1 MEDKVQESVQELAT
15 ESQNNTDNI
24 SDRESELLR
33 EVMQKKERLQK
44 AESEIAELRKA
55 QESVKK
61 SQEAERQK
69 QLEENEEWKTLA
81 EERAKQLSELTP
93 VVDQYKAERTAEKEK
108 LLSDFPEEDREDFKE
123 LTLAQLR
130 SVHNKIIKTKSNI
143 PSVDTS
149 DSTGMQGYAT
159 LKEAVK
165 DHVSG
170 KIDKTTY
177 EQIKEKFTSRIS
189 R

>member
-1 MEDKVQESVQELAT
+1 MEETMEEIVQESVQELAT
-15 ESQNNTDNI
+15 ESQSSADNI
-24 SDRESELLR
+24 SDRESELLQ

-44 AESEIAELRKA
+44 AESKIAELEKV
-55 QESVKK
+55 QEV
-61 SQEAERQK
+61 ERQK

-108 LLSDFPEEDREDFKE
+108 LLSDFPEDDREEFKE

-130 SVHNKIIKTKSNI
+130 SVHGKILKPKNNI
-143 PSVDTS
+143 PSVETS

>member
-1 MEDKVQESVQELAT
+1 MKEIVQENVQELVT
-15 ESQNNTDNI
+15 ENQNDTDNI
-24 SDRESELLR
+24 SDRESELLQ

-44 AESEIAELRKA
+44 AESKIAELEKV
-55 QESVKK
+55 QEI
-61 SQEAERQK
+61 ERQK

-108 LLSDFPEEDREDFKE
+108 LLSDFPEDDREEFKE

-130 SVHNKIIKTKSNI
+130 SVHGKILKPKNNI
-143 PSVDTS
+143 PSVETS

>member
-1 MEDKVQESVQELAT
+1 MEEKMEETVQESVQELAT
-15 ESQNNTDNI
+15 ESQSSADNI
-24 SDRESELLR
+24 SNRESELLQ

-44 AESEIAELRKA
+44 AESKIAELEKV
-55 QESVKK
+55 QEV
-61 SQEAERQK
+61 ERQK

-81 EERAKQLSELTP
+81 EERAKQLSEVLP

-108 LLSDFPEEDREDFKE
+108 LLSDFPEDDREEFKE

-130 SVHNKIIKTKSNI
+130 SVHGKILKPKNNI
-143 PSVDTS
+143 PSVETS

>member
-1 MEDKVQESVQELAT
+1 MEEKMEEIVQESVQELAT
-15 ESQNNTDNI
+15 ESQSSADNI
-24 SDRESELLR
+24 SDRESELLQ

-44 AESEIAELRKA
+44 AESKIAELEKV
-55 QESVKK
+55 QEV
-61 SQEAERQK
+61 ERQK

-108 LLSDFPEEDREDFKE
+108 LLSDFPEDDREEFKE

-130 SVHNKIIKTKSNI
+130 SVHGKILKPKNNI
-143 PSVDTS
+143 PSVETS

-170 KIDKTTY
+170 KIDRTTY

>member
-1 MEDKVQESVQELAT
+1 MEEKMEETVQESVQELAT
-15 ESQNNTDNI
+15 ESQSSADNI
-24 SDRESELLR
+24 SNRESELLQ

-44 AESEIAELRKA
+44 AESKIAELEKV
-55 QESVKK
+55 QEV
-61 SQEAERQK
+61 ERQK

-108 LLSDFPEEDREDFKE
+108 LLSDFPEDDREEFKE

-130 SVHNKIIKTKSNI
+130 SVHGKILKPKNNI
-143 PSVDTS
+143 PSVETS

>member
-1 MEDKVQESVQELAT
+1 MEEIVQESVQELAT
-15 ESQNNTDNI
+15 ESQSSADNI
-24 SDRESELLR
+24 SNRESELLQ

-44 AESEIAELRKA
+44 AESKIAELEKV
-55 QESVKK
+55 QEV
-61 SQEAERQK
+61 ERQK

-93 VVDQYKAERTAEKEK
+93 VVDQYKADRTAEKEK
-108 LLSDFPEEDREDFKE
+108 LLSDFPEDDREEFKE

-130 SVHNKIIKTKSNI
+130 SVHGKILKPKNNI
-143 PSVDTS
+143 PSVETS

>member
-15 ESQNNTDNI
+15 ESQSNTDNI

-44 AESEIAELRKA
+44 AESEITELKKA
-55 QESVKK
+55 
-61 SQEAERQK
+61 QEAERQK
-69 QLEENEEWKTLA
+69 QLEKNEEWKTLA
-81 EERAKQLSELTP
+81 EERAKTITEKDRQLSELTP

-108 LLSDFPEEDREDFKE
+108 LLSDFPEEEREDFKE

-130 SVHNKIIKTKSNI
+130 SVHGKIIKTKSNI

-170 KIDKTTY
+170 KIDRTTY
-177 EQIKEKFTSRIS
+177 EQIKEKFTSRIG

>member
-1 MEDKVQESVQELAT
+1 MEEIVQESVQELAT
-15 ESQNNTDNI
+15 ESQSSADNI
-24 SDRESELLR
+24 SNRESELLQ

-44 AESEIAELRKA
+44 AESKIAELEKI
-55 QESVKK
+55 QEV
-61 SQEAERQK
+61 ERQK

-108 LLSDFPEEDREDFKE
+108 LLSDFPEDDREEFKE

-130 SVHNKIIKTKSNI
+130 SVHGKILKPKNNI
-143 PSVDTS
+143 PSVETS

>member
-1 MEDKVQESVQELAT
+1 MEETMEEIVQESVQELAT
-15 ESQNNTDNI
+15 ESQSSADNI
-24 SDRESELLR
+24 SDRESELLQ

-44 AESEIAELRKA
+44 AESKIAELEKV
-55 QESVKK
+55 QEV
-61 SQEAERQK
+61 ERQK

-93 VVDQYKAERTAEKEK
+93 VVDQYKAERTAEKDK
-108 LLSDFPEEDREDFKE
+108 LLSDFPEDDREEFKE

-130 SVHNKIIKTKSNI
+130 SVHGKILKPKNNI
-143 PSVDTS
+143 PSVETS
-149 DSTGMQGYAT
+149 DSTGMQGYST

>member
-1 MEDKVQESVQELAT
+1 MEEQVQENVQEVAT
-15 ESQNNTDNI
+15 ESQSSTDNI

-44 AESEIAELRKA
+44 AESKIAELEK
-55 QESVKK
+55 V
-61 SQEAERQK
+61 QEAERQK

-81 EERAKQLSELTP
+81 EERAKELSELTP
-93 VVDQYKAERTAEKEK
+93 VVEQYKAERTAEKEK
-108 LLSDFPEEDREDFKE
+108 LLSDFPEEDREDFKGLS
-123 LTLAQLR
+123 LTQLR
-130 SVHNKIIKTKSNI
+130 SVHGKIINQKSNI

-170 KIDKTTY
+170 KIDRSTY
-177 EQIKEKFTSRIS
+177 EQIKEKFTSRIG

>member
-1 MEDKVQESVQELAT
+1 MEEKMEEQVQESVQELAT
-15 ESQNNTDNI
+15 ESQSNTDNI

-55 QESVKK
+55 QE
-61 SQEAERQK
+61 AERQK

-81 EERAKQLSELTP
+81 EERAKQLTP

-177 EQIKEKFTSRIS
+177 EQIKEKFTSRIG

>member
-1 MEDKVQESVQELAT
+1 MEEKVQESVQELAT
-15 ESQNNTDNI
+15 ESQSSADNI
-24 SDRESELLR
+24 SNRESELLQ

-44 AESEIAELRKA
+44 AESKIAELEKV
-55 QESVKK
+55 QEV
-61 SQEAERQK
+61 ERQK

-81 EERAKQLSELTP
+81 EERAKQLSELAP

-108 LLSDFPEEDREDFKE
+108 LLSDFPEDDREEFKE

-130 SVHNKIIKTKSNI
+130 SVHGKILKPKNNI
-143 PSVDTS
+143 PSVETS

>member
-1 MEDKVQESVQELAT
+1 MEEIVQENVQELVT
-15 ESQNNTDNI
+15 ENQNDTDNI
-24 SDRESELLR
+24 SDRESELLQ

-44 AESEIAELRKA
+44 AESKIAELEKI
-55 QESVKK
+55 QEV
-61 SQEAERQK
+61 ERQK

-93 VVDQYKAERTAEKEK
+93 LVDQYKADRTAEKEK
-108 LLSDFPEEDREDFKE
+108 LLSDFPEDDREEFKE

-130 SVHNKIIKTKSNI
+130 SVHGKILKPKNNI
-143 PSVDTS
+143 PSVETS

>member
-1 MEDKVQESVQELAT
+1 MEETMEEQVQENVQEVAT
-15 ESQNNTDNI
+15 ESQSSTDNI

-44 AESEIAELRKA
+44 AESKIAELEK
-55 QESVKK
+55 V
-61 SQEAERQK
+61 QEAERQK

-81 EERAKQLSELTP
+81 EERAKELSELTP
-93 VVDQYKAERTAEKEK
+93 VVEQYKAERTAEKDK
-108 LLSDFPEEDREDFKE
+108 LLSDFPEEDREDFKGLS
-123 LTLAQLR
+123 LTVLR
-130 SVHNKIIKTKSNI
+130 SVHGKIINQKSNI

-170 KIDKTTY
+170 KIDRSTY
-177 EQIKEKFTSRIS
+177 EQIKEKFTSRIG

>member
-1 MEDKVQESVQELAT
+1 MEEIVQESVQELAT
-15 ESQNNTDNI
+15 ESQSSADNI
-24 SDRESELLR
+24 SDRESELLQ

-44 AESEIAELRKA
+44 AESKIAELEKV
-55 QESVKK
+55 QEV
-61 SQEAERQK
+61 ERQK

-108 LLSDFPEEDREDFKE
+108 LLSDFPEDDREEFKE
-123 LTLAQLR
+123 LTLEQLR
-130 SVHNKIIKTKSNI
+130 SVHGKILKPKNNI
-143 PSVDTS
+143 PSVETS

>member
-1 MEDKVQESVQELAT
+1 MEETMEEIVQENVQELAT
-15 ESQNNTDNI
+15 ESQSSADKI
-24 SDRESELLR
+24 SDRESELLQ

-44 AESEIAELRKA
+44 AESKIAELEKI
-55 QESVKK
+55 QEV
-61 SQEAERQK
+61 ERQK

-108 LLSDFPEEDREDFKE
+108 LLSDFPEDDREEFKE

-130 SVHNKIIKTKSNI
+130 SVHGKILKPKNNI
-143 PSVDTS
+143 PSVETS

>member
-1 MEDKVQESVQELAT
+1 MEEIVQESVQELAT
-15 ESQNNTDNI
+15 ESQSSADNI
-24 SDRESELLR
+24 SDRESELLQ

-44 AESEIAELRKA
+44 AESKIAELEKV
-55 QESVKK
+55 QEV
-61 SQEAERQK
+61 ERQK

-108 LLSDFPEEDREDFKE
+108 LLSDFLEDDREEFKE

-130 SVHNKIIKTKSNI
+130 SVHGKILKPKNNI
-143 PSVDTS
+143 PSVETS

>member
-1 MEDKVQESVQELAT
+1 MEETMEEKVQESVQELAT
-15 ESQNNTDNI
+15 ESQSSADNI
-24 SDRESELLR
+24 SNRESELLQ

-44 AESEIAELRKA
+44 AESKIAELEKV
-55 QESVKK
+55 QEV
-61 SQEAERQK
+61 ERQK

-108 LLSDFPEEDREDFKE
+108 LLSDFPEDDREEFKE

-130 SVHNKIIKTKSNI
+130 SVHGKILKPKNNI
-143 PSVDTS
+143 PSVETS

>member
-1 MEDKVQESVQELAT
+1 MEETMEEIVQESVQELAT
-15 ESQNNTDNI
+15 ESQSSADNI
-24 SDRESELLR
+24 SNRESELLQ

-44 AESEIAELRKA
+44 AESKIAELEKV
-55 QESVKK
+55 QEV
-61 SQEAERQK
+61 ERQK

-81 EERAKQLSELTP
+81 EERAKQLSEVLP

-108 LLSDFPEEDREDFKE
+108 LLSDFPEDDREEFKE

-130 SVHNKIIKTKSNI
+130 SVHGKILKPKNNI
-143 PSVDTS
+143 PSVETS

>member
-1 MEDKVQESVQELAT
+1 MEEKMEEKVQESVQELAT
-15 ESQNNTDNI
+15 ESQSSADNI
-24 SDRESELLR
+24 SDRESELLQ

-44 AESEIAELRKA
+44 AESKIAELEKV
-55 QESVKK
+55 QEV
-61 SQEAERQK
+61 ERQK
-69 QLEENEEWKTLA
+69 QLEENEAGKTLA
-81 EERAKQLSELTP
+81 EERAKQLSEVLP

-108 LLSDFPEEDREDFKE
+108 LLSDFPEEDREDFKG
-123 LTLAQLR
+123 LSLAQVK
-130 SVHNKIIKTKSNI
+130 SIHGKIIKQQINI
-143 PSVDTS
+143 PSVETS

>member
-1 MEDKVQESVQELAT
+1 MEETMEEIVQESVQELAT
-15 ESQNNTDNI
+15 ESQSSADNI
-24 SDRESELLR
+24 SNRESELLQ

-44 AESEIAELRKA
+44 AESKIAELEKV
-55 QESVKK
+55 QEV
-61 SQEAERQK
+61 ERQK

-93 VVDQYKAERTAEKEK
+93 VVDQYKAERTAEKDK
-108 LLSDFPEEDREDFKE
+108 LLSDFPEDDREEFKG

-130 SVHNKIIKTKSNI
+130 SVHGKILKPKNNI
-143 PSVDTS
+143 PSVETS
-149 DSTGMQGYAT
+149 DSTGMQGYST

>member
-1 MEDKVQESVQELAT
+1 MEEQVQENVQEVAT
-15 ESQNNTDNI
+15 ESQSSTDNI

-44 AESEIAELRKA
+44 AESKIAELEK
-55 QESVKK
+55 V
-61 SQEAERQK
+61 QEAERQK
-69 QLEENEEWKTLA
+69 QMEENEEWKTLA

-93 VVDQYKAERTAEKEK
+93 VVEQYKAERTAEKEK
-108 LLSDFPEEDREDFKE
+108 LLSDFPEEDREDFKGLS
-123 LTLAQLR
+123 LTQLR
-130 SVHNKIIKTKSNI
+130 SVHGKIINQKSNI

-149 DSTGMQGYAT
+149 DSTGMQGYDT

-170 KIDKTTY
+170 KIDRSTY
-177 EQIKEKFTSRIS
+177 EQIKEKFTSRIG

>member
-1 MEDKVQESVQELAT
+1 MEETMEEQVQENVQEVAT
-15 ESQNNTDNI
+15 ESQSSTDNI

-44 AESEIAELRKA
+44 AESKIAELEK
-55 QESVKK
+55 V
-61 SQEAERQK
+61 QEAERQK
-69 QLEENEEWKTLA
+69 QLEENEEWNPLA
-81 EERAKQLSELTP
+81 EERAKELNELTP
-93 VVDQYKAERTAEKEK
+93 VVEQYKAERTAEKEK
-108 LLSDFPEEDREDFKE
+108 LLSDFPEEDREDFKGLS
-123 LTLAQLR
+123 LTQLR
-130 SVHNKIIKTKSNI
+130 SVHGKIINQKSNI

-170 KIDKTTY
+170 KIDRSTY
-177 EQIKEKFTSRIS
+177 EQIKEKFTSRIG

>member
-1 MEDKVQESVQELAT
+1 MEETMEEIVQESVQELAT
-15 ESQNNTDNI
+15 ESQSSADNI
-24 SDRESELLR
+24 SDRESELLQ

-44 AESEIAELRKA
+44 AESKIAELEKI
-55 QESVKK
+55 QEV
-61 SQEAERQK
+61 ERQK

-108 LLSDFPEEDREDFKE
+108 LLSDFPEDDREEFKE

-130 SVHNKIIKTKSNI
+130 SVHGKILKPKNNI
-143 PSVDTS
+143 PSVETS

>member
-1 MEDKVQESVQELAT
+1 MEEQVQENVQEVAT
-15 ESQNNTDNI
+15 ESQSSTDNI

-44 AESEIAELRKA
+44 AESKIAELEK
-55 QESVKK
+55 V
-61 SQEAERQK
+61 QEAERQK
-69 QLEENEEWKTLA
+69 QMEENEEWKTLA

-93 VVDQYKAERTAEKEK
+93 VVEQYKAERTAEKEK
-108 LLSDFPEEDREDFKE
+108 LLSDFPEEDREDFKGLS
-123 LTLAQLR
+123 LTQLR
-130 SVHNKIIKTKSNI
+130 SVHGKIINQKSNI

-165 DHVSG
+165 VHVSG
-170 KIDKTTY
+170 KIDRSTY
-177 EQIKEKFTSRIS
+177 EQIKEKFTSRIG

>member
-1 MEDKVQESVQELAT
+1 MEEIVQESVQELAT
-15 ESQNNTDNI
+15 ESQSSADNI
-24 SDRESELLR
+24 SNRESELLQ

-44 AESEIAELRKA
+44 AESKIAELEKV
-55 QESVKK
+55 QEV
-61 SQEAERQK
+61 ERQK

-81 EERAKQLSELTP
+81 KERAKQLSELTP

-108 LLSDFPEEDREDFKE
+108 LLSDFPEDDREEFKE

-130 SVHNKIIKTKSNI
+130 SVHGKILKPKNNI
-143 PSVDTS
+143 PSVETS

>member
-1 MEDKVQESVQELAT
+1 MEEIVQESVQELAT
-15 ESQNNTDNI
+15 ESQSSADNI
-24 SDRESELLR
+24 SNRESELLQ

-44 AESEIAELRKA
+44 AESKIAELEKV
-55 QESVKK
+55 QEV
-61 SQEAERQK
+61 ERQK

-108 LLSDFPEEDREDFKE
+108 LLSDFPEDDREEFKE

-130 SVHNKIIKTKSNI
+130 SVHGKILKPKNNI
-143 PSVDTS
+143 PSVETS

-177 EQIKEKFTSRIS
+177 EQIKEKFTSRIN

>member
-1 MEDKVQESVQELAT
+1 MEEQVQENVQEVAT
-15 ESQNNTDNI
+15 ESQSSTDNI

-44 AESEIAELRKA
+44 AESKIAELEK
-55 QESVKK
+55 V
-61 SQEAERQK
+61 QEAERQK
-69 QLEENEEWKTLA
+69 QMEENEEWKTLA

-93 VVDQYKAERTAEKEK
+93 VVEQYKAERTAEKEK
-108 LLSDFPEEDREDFKE
+108 LLSDFPEEDREDFKGLS
-123 LTLAQLR
+123 LTQLR
-130 SVHNKIIKTKSNI
+130 SVHGKIINQKSNI

-170 KIDKTTY
+170 KIDRSTY
-177 EQIKEKFTSRIS
+177 EQIKEKFTSRIG

>member
-1 MEDKVQESVQELAT
+1 MEETMEEIVQESVQELAT
-15 ESQNNTDNI
+15 ESQSSADNI
-24 SDRESELLR
+24 SDRESELLQ

-44 AESEIAELRKA
+44 AESKIAELEKV
-55 QESVKK
+55 QEV
-61 SQEAERQK
+61 ERQK

-108 LLSDFPEEDREDFKE
+108 LLSDFLEDDREEFKE

-130 SVHNKIIKTKSNI
+130 SVHGKILKPKNNI
-143 PSVDTS
+143 PSVETS

>member
-1 MEDKVQESVQELAT
+1 MEEIVQESVQELAT
-15 ESQNNTDNI
+15 ESQSSADNI
-24 SDRESELLR
+24 SNRESELLQ

-44 AESEIAELRKA
+44 AESKIAELEKV
-55 QESVKK
+55 QEV
-61 SQEAERQK
+61 ERQK

-108 LLSDFPEEDREDFKE
+108 LLSDFPEDDREEFKE

-130 SVHNKIIKTKSNI
+130 SVHGKILKPKNNI
-143 PSVDTS
+143 PSVETS

>member
-1 MEDKVQESVQELAT
+1 MEEQVQENVQEVAT
-15 ESQNNTDNI
+15 ESQSSTDNI

-44 AESEIAELRKA
+44 AESKIAELEKV
-55 QESVKK
+55 QES
-61 SQEAERQK
+61 ERQK
-69 QLEENEEWKTLA
+69 QMEENEEWKTVA

-108 LLSDFPEEDREDFKE
+108 LLSDFPEEDREDFKGLS
-123 LTLAQLR
+123 LTQLR
-130 SVHNKIIKTKSNI
+130 SVHGKIINQKSNI

-170 KIDKTTY
+170 KIDRSTY
-177 EQIKEKFTSRIS
+177 EQIKEKFTSRIG

>member
-1 MEDKVQESVQELAT
+1 MEVQVQENVQELVT
-15 ESQNNTDNI
+15 ENQNDTDNI
-24 SDRESELLR
+24 SDRESELLQ

-44 AESEIAELRKA
+44 AESKIAELEKV
-55 QESVKK
+55 QEV
-61 SQEAERQK
+61 ERQK

-81 EERAKQLSELTP
+81 EERAKKLSELTP

-108 LLSDFPEEDREDFKE
+108 LLSDFPEDDREEFKE

-130 SVHNKIIKTKSNI
+130 SVHGKILKPKNNI
-143 PSVDTS
+143 PSVETS

>member
-1 MEDKVQESVQELAT
+1 MEEKMEEIVQENVQELVT
-15 ESQNNTDNI
+15 ENQNDTDNI
-24 SDRESELLR
+24 SDRESELLQ

-44 AESEIAELRKA
+44 AESKIAELEKI
-55 QESVKK
+55 QEV
-61 SQEAERQK
+61 ERQK

-93 VVDQYKAERTAEKEK
+93 LVDQYKADRTAEKEK
-108 LLSDFPEEDREDFKE
+108 LLSDFPEDDREEFKE

-130 SVHNKIIKTKSNI
+130 SVHGKILKPKNNI
-143 PSVDTS
+143 PSVETS

>member
-1 MEDKVQESVQELAT
+1 MEEKMEEIVQESVQELAT
-15 ESQNNTDNI
+15 ESQSSADNI
-24 SDRESELLR
+24 SNRESELLQ

-44 AESEIAELRKA
+44 AESKIAELEKV
-55 QESVKK
+55 QEV
-61 SQEAERQK
+61 ERQK

-108 LLSDFPEEDREDFKE
+108 LLSDFPEDDREEFKE

-130 SVHNKIIKTKSNI
+130 SVHGKILKPKNNI
-143 PSVDTS
+143 PSVETS

>member
-1 MEDKVQESVQELAT
+1 MEETMEEIVQESVQELAT
-15 ESQNNTDNI
+15 ESQSSADNI
-24 SDRESELLR
+24 SNRESELLQ

-44 AESEIAELRKA
+44 AESKIAELEKI
-55 QESVKK
+55 QEV
-61 SQEAERQK
+61 ERQK

-108 LLSDFPEEDREDFKE
+108 LLSDFPEDDREEFKE

-130 SVHNKIIKTKSNI
+130 SVHGKILKPKNNI
-143 PSVDTS
+143 PSVETS

>member
-1 MEDKVQESVQELAT
+1 MEEQVQENVQELVT
-15 ESQNNTDNI
+15 ENQNDTDNI
-24 SDRESELLR
+24 SDRESELLQ

-44 AESEIAELRKA
+44 AESKIAELEKV
-55 QESVKK
+55 QEV
-61 SQEAERQK
+61 ERQK

-81 EERAKQLSELTP
+81 EERAKKLSELTP

-108 LLSDFPEEDREDFKE
+108 LLSDFPEEDREDFKG
-123 LTLAQLR
+123 LSLPQVR
-130 SVHNKIIKTKSNI
+130 SIHGKIIKQQKNV
-143 PSVDTS
+143 PSVETS

-177 EQIKEKFTSRIS
+177 EQIKEKFTSRLS

>member
-1 MEDKVQESVQELAT
+1 MEEKMEEIVQESVQELAT
-15 ESQNNTDNI
+15 ESQSSADNI
-24 SDRESELLR
+24 SDRESELLQ

-44 AESEIAELRKA
+44 AESKIAELEKV
-55 QESVKK
+55 QEV
-61 SQEAERQK
+61 ERQK

-108 LLSDFPEEDREDFKE
+108 LLSDFPEDDREEFKE

-130 SVHNKIIKTKSNI
+130 SVHGKILKPKNNI
-143 PSVDTS
+143 PSVETS

-177 EQIKEKFTSRIS
+177 EQIKEKFTSRIN

>member
-1 MEDKVQESVQELAT
+1 MEEKMEEIVQENVQELVT
-15 ESQNNTDNI
+15 ENQNDTDNM
-24 SDRESELLR
+24 SDRESELLQ
-33 EVMQKKERLQK
+33 EIMQKKERLQK
-44 AESEIAELRKA
+44 AESKIAELEKV
-55 QESVKK
+55 QEV
-61 SQEAERQK
+61 ERQK

-108 LLSDFPEEDREDFKE
+108 LLSDFPEDDREEFKE

-130 SVHNKIIKTKSNI
+130 SVHGKILKTKNNI
-143 PSVDTS
+143 PSVETS

-177 EQIKEKFTSRIS
+177 EQIKEKFTSRIN

>member
-1 MEDKVQESVQELAT
+1 MEEKMEEIVQENVQELVT
-15 ESQNNTDNI
+15 ENQNDTDNI
-24 SDRESELLR
+24 SDRESELLQ

-44 AESEIAELRKA
+44 AESKIAELEKV
-55 QESVKK
+55 QEV
-61 SQEAERQK
+61 ERQK

-93 VVDQYKAERTAEKEK
+93 VVDQYKADRTAEKEK
-108 LLSDFPEEDREDFKE
+108 LLSDFPEDDREEFKE

-130 SVHNKIIKTKSNI
+130 SVHGKILKPKNNI
-143 PSVDTS
+143 PSVETS